1 MGEQAHSFD
10 RRAGDVNYESLRV
23 QLKSLQ
29 DHVHEHV
36 VPELRATSQLTKQV
50 HEAMFGRGDDKGV
63 IQKVQE
69 VHDAFSAAKG
79 GLKVLETMGK
89 VAKPILVLGALWAFV
104 VALVHGSVEWPK
116 W

>member
-1 MGEQAHSFD
+1 MAEAHQFD
-10 RRAGDVNYESLRV
+10 RRSGDVNYESLRI

-50 HEAMFGRGDDKGV
+50 HEAMFGRGDAKGMSDKV
-63 IQKVQE
+63 E
-69 VHDAFSAAKG
+69 EMHNAFSAARG
-79 GLKVLETMGK
+79 GFKVLETMGK

-104 VALVHGSVEWPK
+104 VALMHGEVQWPK
-116 W
+116 L